1 MSKNNSKNIFDNHYI
16 SEKPKK
22 EKSMLT
28 IDNTTLA
35 VGTVA
40 SGAAAANV
48 LYQHKGRIN
57 KHLVKPAENLLAAPF
72 REATYKNIS
81 ANFSKL
87 KDLYKSKG
95 FKAAAGKVF
104 DKSKNFVVDTATSAW
119 KNLKTGV
126 ITIAEKTKWSNVG
139 KVAGIA
145 AAAAG
150 VGIIL
155 KGVWD
160 VVDFFKG
167 KNS

>member
-1 MSKNNSKNIFDNHYI
+1 MSKNNSKNIFDSLSI

-22 EKSMLT
+22 ENSMLT

-57 KHLVKPAENLLAAPF
+57 RHVVKPAENLLAAPF
-72 REATYKNIS
+72 REATYKNIGE
-81 ANFSKL
+81 NFSKV
-87 KDLYKSKG
+87 KDLYKAKG
-95 FKAAAGKVF
+95 FKATVGKVF
-104 DKSKNFVVDTATSAW
+104 EKSKNFVVNTATSAW
-119 KNLKTGV
+119 KFLKTGA
-126 ITIAEKTKWSNVG
+126 ITIAEKTKWNNVG
-139 KVAGIA
+139 KIAGIA
-145 AAAAG
+145 AVAAG
-150 VGIIL
+150 AGIIL